1 MLKDEDIMVVVA
13 EVMLKD
19 EDMVVVAEVMLKD
32 EDMWWLL
39 KSC

>member
-1 MLKDEDIMVVVA
+1 MVVVA